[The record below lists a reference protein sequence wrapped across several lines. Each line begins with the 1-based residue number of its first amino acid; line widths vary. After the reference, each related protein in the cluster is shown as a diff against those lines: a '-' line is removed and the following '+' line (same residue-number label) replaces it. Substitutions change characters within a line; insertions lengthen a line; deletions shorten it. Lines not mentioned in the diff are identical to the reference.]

1 MKVSPR
7 PAPVVLACL
16 SLLASHTA
24 GTQLTILLAPTLDR
38 CVTCIQTSSL
48 PATEPALCILAR
60 SIQTSA
66 VRSDAREA
74 IVPQD

>member
-7 PAPVVLACL
+7 PVPVVLACP

-24 GTQLTILLAPTLDR
+24 ATQLTMILAPTLDP
-38 CVTCIQTSSL
+38 CVTCIQNSSPL
-48 PATEPALCILAR
+48 ATEPGLCILAR
-60 SIQTSA
+60 SIQTSV

-74 IVPQD
+74 IVP